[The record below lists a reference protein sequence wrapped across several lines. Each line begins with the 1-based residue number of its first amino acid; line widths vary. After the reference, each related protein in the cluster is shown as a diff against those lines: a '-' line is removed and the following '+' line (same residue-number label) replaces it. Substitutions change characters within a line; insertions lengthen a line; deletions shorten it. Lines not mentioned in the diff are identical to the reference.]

1 MAPNTYGNVSVRE
14 GYLKGQSTMG
24 KKWIVNS
31 TVTIE
36 QGKMLYSTPTVKIIF
51 DNGSGI
57 KKELGNIVYW
67 RDNECIRSKKKINPL
82 VARFGI
88 KTKPN
93 RIDLLS
99 RLGNVI
105 ISLSAAD
112 ENTYSYIKNTLRS
125 LIGSARCEIR
135 DTRSERQ
142 RKGHLA
148 SLRRGGRR
156 RKRRK
161 RTRKHKKRKMKRKS
175 RKKKRKRRKTKKR
188 RRKKGGSDPEKDN
201 CPICLDPLKGN
212 KPIIDVHKK
221 PGEQEKEKTAGA
233 GKHYFHLDCVNQL
246 KRSVPGNN
254 KCPSCRQDMS
264 YFEKL
269 VDNNNNNNHDPEAP
283 LGRHGQRLARQGAI
297 IAHDAR
303 RRLRLDPIA
312 GRRAARERL
321 EAESR
326 SGRGLGGGKR

>member
-1 MAPNTYGNVSVRE
+1 MAPNTFGNVSVRE
-14 GYLKGQSTMG
+14 GHLKGQSTIG

-36 QGKMLYSTPTVKIIF
+36 QGNMLYSTPTVKIIF
-51 DNGSGI
+51 DNGSGV
-57 KKELGNIVYW
+57 KKEVGNIVYW

-82 VARFGI
+82 AAKFGM
-88 KTKPN
+88 KAKLN

-99 RLGNVI
+99 RLGNVV

-112 ENTYSYIKNTLRS
+112 EKTYSDIKNTLRS

-148 SLRRGGRR
+148 SLRRGGSR
-156 RKRRK
+156 RKRR
-161 RTRKHKKRKMKRKS
+161 RTRKHKKRKTKRKS

-221 PGEQEKEKTAGA
+221 PDEQEKEKTAGA

-246 KRSVPGNN
+246 KRSVLSN

-303 RRLRLDPIA
+303 RRLRFDPIA

>member
-148 SLRRGGRR
+148 SLRRGGSR
-156 RKRRK
+156 RKRR
-161 RTRKHKKRKMKRKS
+161 RTRKHKKRKTKR
-175 RKKKRKRRKTKKR
+175 KKRKRKRKTKRKR
-188 RRKKGGSDPEKDN
+188 R
-201 CPICLDPLKGN
+201 
-212 KPIIDVHKK
+212 
-221 PGEQEKEKTAGA
+221 
-233 GKHYFHLDCVNQL
+233 
-246 KRSVPGNN
+246 
-254 KCPSCRQDMS
+254 
-264 YFEKL
+264 
-269 VDNNNNNNHDPEAP
+269 
-283 LGRHGQRLARQGAI
+283 
-297 IAHDAR
+297 
-303 RRLRLDPIA
+303 
-312 GRRAARERL
+312 
-321 EAESR
+321 
-326 SGRGLGGGKR
+326 